1 VQIYIIIGDPW
12 KNDLH
17 IRVLAAFQESGWG
30 KLCGKKQLDKKGLA
44 SHWVRYKS
52 AVFLQTERLLGLFS
66 TGT

>member
-44 SHWVRYKS
+44 SH
-52 AVFLQTERLLGLFS
+52 
-66 TGT
+66 